1 MMIITY
7 FLAIILL
14 IAVIYIIYLEYNIKQ
29 IKNDLLKKVH
39 MDTNTIITSSTG
51 NKNICNL
58 VNEINIMIK
67 YFRESKIEIERKNR
81 NLNCAITNISHDLRT
96 PLTSALGYVEL
107 LQNSDLSETEK
118 QKYEK
123 IIENKLLRLS
133 NLINDFFEF
142 SKIVSG
148 NEKIRTSKV
157 NVTNILEN
165 SVVSYYDDY
174 NSQKRKIILNISD
187 NLSINSNIN
196 LLTRIFDNLIINA
209 LKHGEGDLTINVK
222 NKKSLILEFSNNI
235 VYKDVDTNK
244 IFDEFYTS
252 DISRTKG
259 NTGLGLAIVKEFVH
273 LLGGKVY
280 AKLKNNKLTITIE
293 LKNT

>member
-1 MMIITY
+1 MIITY